1 MTEKDKKLLEAL
13 SAHLNGGRVD
23 WNDPMTGADWGAL
36 FALTREQHV
45 LPMVLEA
52 VYPCPAFQSLP
63 EQVRTTLKQESR
75 RRVIGQTLATQTILR
90 LVGAMEGA
98 GLHPLIMKGAAC
110 RSTYPVPDLRP
121 SSDEDILVPAEEFSR
136 CAAFLLDYGCQ
147 QTVAGEAE
155 RDFELS
161 FHTPE
166 GLHIELHRTP
176 FAPDSDTLSGCNP
189 LFEGAWAR
197 GMELE
202 GFRTMSPHDHMLYLI
217 LHAFKHLIHSGFGIR
232 QVCDILLW
240 GEKYKEK
247 IDWKELERQC
257 RTVRAWGFLQGIFR
271 IGQKWLSL
279 PVPAP
284 LGGAEGLG
292 DALLEDLLSGGV
304 FGGTDLSRK
313 HSSTVTLNAVEGQQR
328 GKRPSLLPT
337 LFPKRSAMERQYPY
351 VAKCPLLLPV
361 AWIHRMVRY
370 GGEKKDDTNRAAD
383 SLRIGKAR
391 IALLKELGVL
401 DE

>member
-1 MTEKDKKLLEAL
+1 MTEKDKQLLEAL
-13 SAHLNGGRVD
+13 SAHLNGERVD
-23 WNDPMTGADWGAL
+23 WDGPMNEGDWGAL
-36 FALTREQHV
+36 FELTREQHV

-52 VYPCPAFQSLP
+52 VYPCPAFQTLP
-63 EQVRTTLKQESR
+63 ERSRAAFKQESK
-75 RRVIGQTLATQTILR
+75 RRVIAQTLGTQAMLR
-90 LVGAMEGA
+90 LVRAMEGA

-121 SSDEDILVPAEEFSR
+121 SSDEDILVPEEEFAR
-136 CAAFLLDYGCQ
+136 CAAFLLDYGCR
-147 QTVAGEAE
+147 QTEAGDAQ

-161 FHTPE
+161 FNTPE
-166 GLHIELHRTP
+166 GLHVELHRTP

-189 LFEGAWAR
+189 LFAGAWER

-232 QVCDILLW
+232 QACDILLW

-257 RTVRAWGFLQGIFR
+257 RTVRAWGFVQGIFQ
-271 IGQKWLSL
+271 IGGKWLSL
-279 PVPAP
+279 PVPAL

-313 HSSTVTLNAVEGQQR
+313 HSSTVTLSAVEGQQR

-351 VAKCPLLLPV
+351 VAHCPPLLPV
-361 AWIHRMVRY
+361 AWMHRMARY
-370 GGEKKDDTNRAAD
+370 GREKKGDTNRAAD

-391 IALLKELGVL
+391 IALLRELGIL
-401 DE
+401 DK